1 MKLIK
6 VFLFYYLIPFYFI
19 IDFKINLQWNLNKNK
34 IIIKRIMKFLIKKK
48 KKINR
53 FEIMIHLVY
62 NNIYLL
68 NQQYIFVN
76 KFMYM

>member
-1 MKLIK
+1 M
-6 VFLFYYLIPFYFI
+6 
-19 IDFKINLQWNLNKNK
+19 NKNK

>member
-1 MKLIK
+1 
-6 VFLFYYLIPFYFI
+6 
-19 IDFKINLQWNLNKNK
+19 
-34 IIIKRIMKFLIKKK
+34 MKFLIKKK

-76 KFMYM
+76 KFIYIYVNLYTYVR